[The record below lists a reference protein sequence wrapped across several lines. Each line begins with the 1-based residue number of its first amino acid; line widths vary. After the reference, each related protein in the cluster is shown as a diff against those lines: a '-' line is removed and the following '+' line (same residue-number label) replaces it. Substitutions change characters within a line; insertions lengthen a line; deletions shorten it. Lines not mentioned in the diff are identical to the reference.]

1 MELVE
6 KITVKAQVDETFAG
20 RENRFCCVELA
31 AKSCKEMQDV
41 LLYVRQS
48 SM

>member
-20 RENRFCCVELA
+20 CENRFFYVELD
-31 AKSCKEMQDV
+31 AKCCEEMQD
-41 LLYVRQS
+41 LPLYVSQS